1 MPAAF
6 TNTPSVQTLDFED
19 IGPLIRCVRL
29 CGSCSSGPR
38 FAMGFLP
45 TNTSRCRSC
54 PSARPSSCKAVNRL
68 TCSFLLLMFTVQQV
82 RPAGRTK
89 EKSRGLS
96 SAALKCFEGS
106 LARLGRRLGGF
117 VHRDVGTERQRDPEF
132 LVARPARARRNQVT
146 HDDVFLEALQVVHLA
161 KRRGVGEDACR
172 LLEGGGGD
180 EALGLER
187 SLGDAQQDRLGLGGF
202 AAGGVDALVLA
213 QERHAV
219 DLLAPEPL

>member
-29 CGSCSSGPR
+29 CGSCSSGQR

-54 PSARPSSCKAVNRL
+54 PSARPSFCKAVNRL

-89 EKSRGLS
+89 EKGGISDPALQKRPRGSGLGCS
-96 SAALKCFEGS
+96 LLLVALLLDRHGGLAAAVAQVIK
-106 LARLGRRLGGF
+106 ARL
-117 VHRDVGTERQRDPEF
+117 
-132 LVARPARARRNQVT
+132 AW
-146 HDDVFLEALQVVHLA
+146 
-161 KRRGVGEDACR
+161 RGV
-172 LLEGGGGD
+172 LL
-180 EALGLER
+180 
-187 SLGDAQQDRLGLGGF
+187 
-202 AAGGVDALVLA
+202 
-213 QERHAV
+213 
-219 DLLAPEPL
+219 DL